1 MELLNI
7 KNLNTGY
14 GDLQILRNI
23 SLTINKGE
31 IVALLGS
38 NGAGKSTLMR
48 SIVGRLRV
56 WSGEIVFKGQNITNL
71 PPEKIVK
78 LGISLAP
85 ERRRIFSGMTVKEN
99 LEIGAYQRRNGFK
112 ERIEKVFSI
121 FPRLYERRNH
131 LGGDLSGGEQ
141 QMLAIGRALMNEP
154 DLLLID
160 ECSLGLAPAIVENI
174 IEVIKEINKSGVSLL
189 IVEQD
194 VQMALEISNR
204 AYVMEV
210 GEITISGQSKELIND
225 TRIKESYL
233 GM

>member
-1 MELLNI
+1 MKFFEI

-14 GDLQILRNI
+14 GDLQILRNV
-23 SLTINKGE
+23 SFEINKGE

-48 SIVGRLRV
+48 AIVGRLRV
-56 WSGEIVFKGQNITNL
+56 WSGEIIFKDENIANL
-71 PPEKIVK
+71 SPDKIVK
-78 LGISLAP
+78 MGISLCP

-99 LEIGAYQRRNGFK
+99 LEIGAYHRRNGLK
-112 ERIEKVFSI
+112 ERMEKVFSI
-121 FPRLYERRNH
+121 LPRLYERKNH

-154 DLLLID
+154 ELLLID
-160 ECSLGLAPAIVENI
+160 EFTLGLAPTIVEI
-174 IEVIKEINKSGVSLL
+174 LVDVVKKINKSGVSILL
-189 IVEQD
+189 VEQD
-194 VQMALEISNR
+194 VHMALEISDR

-210 GEITISGQSKELIND
+210 GEIKISGRSKELLEHPQ
-225 TRIKESYL
+225 IKETYL

>member
-23 SLTINKGE
+23 SLRINKGE

-160 ECSLGLAPAIVENI
+160 ECSLGLAPTIVENI

-210 GEITISGQSKELIND
+210 GEITISGESKKLIND
-225 TRIKESYL
+225 ARIKESYL

>member
-1 MELLNI
+1 MVLLDI

-14 GDLQILRNI
+14 GSLQILKNV
-23 SLTINKGE
+23 SLNINKGE

-48 SIVGRLRV
+48 SIAGRLRV
-56 WSGEIVFKGQNITNL
+56 WSGEILFKGQNITNL
-71 PPEKIVK
+71 SPEKIVK
-78 LGISLAP
+78 AGISLSP
-85 ERRRIFSGMTVKEN
+85 ERRRIFAGMTVKEN
-99 LEIGAYQRRNGFK
+99 LEIGAYQRRNGLK
-112 ERIEKVFSI
+112 EKMEKVFSI
-121 FPRLYERRNH
+121 FPRLYERKNH

-154 DLLLID
+154 ELLLVD
-160 ECSLGLAPAIVENI
+160 ELTLGLAPATVEI
-174 IEVIKEINKSGVSLL
+174 LVDVLKKINESGVSILV
-189 IVEQD
+189 VEQD

-210 GEITISGQSKELIND
+210 GEITISGESKALMED
-225 TRIKESYL
+225 PKIKEAYL

>member
-1 MELLNI
+1 MELLSV

-14 GDLQILRNI
+14 GDLQILRNV

-48 SIVGRLRV
+48 CIAGRLRV
-56 WSGEIVFKGQNITNL
+56 WAGEIIFKNQNITNL

-78 LGISLAP
+78 LGLSLAP

-99 LEIGAYQRRNGFK
+99 LEIGAYQRRNGYK
-112 ERIEKVFSI
+112 ERMEKVFSI

-154 DLLLID
+154 ELLLID
-160 ECSLGLAPAIVENI
+160 ECSLGLAPTIVEDI
-174 IEVIKEINKSGVSLL
+174 IEVVKEINKSGVSLL

-194 VQMALEISNR
+194 VHMALEISNR

-210 GEITISGQSKELIND
+210 GEITISGESKKLMD
-225 TRIKESYL
+225 DARIKETYL

>member
-154 DLLLID
+154 DLLMID